1 MGLIACVFVKFA
13 EVAEAIFGRQLS
25 DVQLEQRGLNPVV
38 VHADGA

>member
-13 EVAEAIFGRQLS
+13 EIAEAIFGLQPR
-25 DVQLEQRGLNPVV
+25 DVQPEQRGLNPVV